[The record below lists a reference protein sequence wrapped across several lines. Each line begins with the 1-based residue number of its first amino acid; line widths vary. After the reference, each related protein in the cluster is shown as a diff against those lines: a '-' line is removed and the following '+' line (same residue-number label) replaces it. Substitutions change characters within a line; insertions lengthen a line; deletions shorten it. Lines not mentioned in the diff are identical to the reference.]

1 MFADPIAINPNTY
14 GGANVSTSYALV
26 GLTGIAASLR
36 RVSATA
42 ATAPDTL
49 TISHQ
54 GSKRGSIDTDRHMVR
69 VDKTY
74 IDPIKGPVVT
84 SAWMVIEVPKGTSV
98 VTLTEVKEVVG
109 RLVAF
114 EQASGNIDK
123 LVNSEP

>member
-1 MFADPIAINPNTY
+1 MFADPIAINPQSF
-14 GGANVSTSYALV
+14 GGANASTSYALV

-54 GSKRGSIDTDRHMVR
+54 GSKRGSVSTDRHMVR

-74 IDPIKGPVVT
+74 IDLVKGPVVV
-84 SAWMVIEVPKGTSV
+84 SAWLVIEVPKEAAI

-109 RLVAF
+109 RLLAF
-114 EQASGNIDK
+114 EQGSGNIDK
-123 LVNSEP
+123 LYNSEP